1 MLPEFPISKDF
12 AISKDYAIPKDDRGG
27 ATVNVDNLQDSWSL
41 VGRYDVEEES
51 GTLIPFQSED
61 SDTKQSQ
68 SKAVTSRKPKAKNV
82 NSQPPQTKEG
92 EKPPPII
99 FDGIL
104 RDRKEIIPLIKS
116 LTVKKIYFKYG
127 NESTLLYTESTE
139 DFENVK
145 RRLKEDKV
153 SFYRYALKQ
162 DKTHAFVLRGLD
174 FEPEPS
180 EIIEEME
187 QEHKI
192 KVKEVYR
199 LNTRYRPLYLKK
211 TILLQIRGD
220 STLLYTETI
229 EDFENVRKKLE
240 EDEVAFY
247 RYAPKKEKTHA
258 FVLRGLDF
266 EP

>member
-1 MLPEFPISKDF
+1 MTIHEILNAQLSVEIGSILYGPSAFPPLGRSKGDF
-12 AISKDYAIPKDDRGG
+12 QHAS
-27 ATVNVDNLQDSWSL
+27 
-41 VGRYDVEEES
+41 
-51 GTLIPFQSED
+51 
-61 SDTKQSQ
+61 TKQSQ

-82 NSQPPQTKEG
+82 NSQPPQTKKG

-116 LTVKKIYFKYG
+116 LTVKKFYFKYG

-145 RRLKEDKV
+145 RRLKEDEV
-153 SFYRYALKQ
+153 SFYTYALKK

-199 LNTRYRPLYLKK
+199 LNTRYRPLYLATRCNSLSGAYGCMVVLGINPLFVKYHPQSK
-211 TILLQIRGD
+211 GFLVLP
-220 STLLYTETI
+220 S
-229 EDFENVRKKLE
+229 
-240 EDEVAFY
+240 
-247 RYAPKKEKTHA
+247 HA
-258 FVLRGLDF
+258 
-266 EP
+266 

>member
-1 MLPEFPISKDF
+1 MPTPIVSETSK
-12 AISKDYAIPKDDRGG
+12 
-27 ATVNVDNLQDSWSL
+27 
-41 VGRYDVEEES
+41 
-51 GTLIPFQSED
+51 GTSSTE
-61 SDTKQSQ
+61 
-68 SKAVTSRKPKAKNV
+68 
-82 NSQPPQTKEG
+82 PPQTKKG

-116 LTVKKIYFKYG
+116 LTVKKFYFKYG

-145 RRLKEDKV
+145 RRLKEDEV
-153 SFYRYALKQ
+153 SFYTYALKK

-199 LNTRYRPLYLKK
+199 LNTRYRPLYLYFWFNGHMDN
-211 TILLQIRGD
+211 TAHV
-220 STLLYTETI
+220 ETP
-229 EDFENVRKKLE
+229 DKAVKSLVCKN
-240 EDEVAFY
+240 FY
-247 RYAPKKEKTHA
+247 FTGQHCGSQ
-258 FVLRGLDF
+258 RGLDICCQLRIGV
-266 EP
+266 PQQN